1 MLRFLHDYINDY
13 DNAEVNFKLALEY
26 ESIGQTGSALSFYL
40 RCAERAT
47 SDLLQYKALLKCALC
62 FERQKCRDGTVKIL
76 LQKAIALLPRRPEAY
91 FLLSRLGEH
100 TNEWQDSYTIAC
112 LGLDVG
118 DFTLS
123 SLGVEVEYPGRY
135 ALLFQKGVAAWW
147 VGHVDESREIMAD
160 LKMNYSM
167 SSLYATAVD
176 NNIKTI
182 GWPYTVVEYR
192 RNLLGKFKYK
202 FNGIERIEKNCS
214 QSCQD
219 MFVLAVLNGKENGEY
234 LEIGSAEPYKSNNTA
249 LLEANFGWRGVSV
262 EINRS
267 LVDEFNN
274 SRRNRAVCADATKV
288 DYAQLIKE
296 AGLST
301 TIDYLQV
308 DCEPPE
314 ITFEILT
321 RMPFDTHKFAVITFE
336 HDFYNNPTVKQKS
349 RDFLKSKGYVLIVSD
364 LAYNQTNSYEDWWVH
379 PSLVS
384 AETINHMQDTDGQ
397 VKFVRNYMFN

>member
-1 MLRFLHDYINDY
+1 MLKNLHEFINDY
-13 DNAEVNFKLALEY
+13 DNAEVNFNLALEY
-26 ESIGQTGSALSFYL
+26 ETIGQTGSALSFYL

-47 SDLLQYKALLKCALC
+47 DDLMQYQALLKCALC
-62 FERQKCRDGTVKIL
+62 FERQKCRDGTVKNL

-100 TNEWQDSYTIAC
+100 TKEWQDSYTLAC
-112 LGLDVG
+112 QALDICDFNAEPLDV
-118 DFTLS
+118 D
-123 SLGVEVEYPGRY
+123 VEYPGKY
-135 ALLFQKGVAAWW
+135 ALIFQRGVSAWW

-160 LKMNYSM
+160 LKTNYQM
-167 SSLYATAVD
+167 IPLYATAVD
-176 NNIKTI
+176 NNIATI

-262 EINRS
+262 EINQN
-267 LVDEFNN
+267 LVNEFNN
-274 SRRNRAVCADATKV
+274 SRKNRAVCVDATKV
-288 DYAQLIKE
+288 DYAKLIKE
-296 AGLST
+296 SGLST
-301 TIDYLQV
+301 IIDYLQV

-314 ITFEILT
+314 VTFEILT

-349 RDFLKSKGYVLIVSD
+349 RNFLKSKGYVLMVSD
-364 LAYNQTNSYEDWWVH
+364 VAYNQTNSYEDWWVH
-379 PSLVS
+379 PDLVS
-384 AETINHMQDTDGQ
+384 ADIIARMQNNDDTI
-397 VKFVRNYMFN
+397 KFVGGYMFN